1 MKYILKLHL
10 ICLKHLFMLLMI
22 QYHIF
27 YYIHLII
34 IFFLQIMI
42 QSIFVKF
49 MDKNTLYN
57 KVFMLSLFQFLL
69 ILLFK
74 NPYFYMIK

>member
-1 MKYILKLHL
+1 
-10 ICLKHLFMLLMI
+10 MLLMI
-22 QYHIF
+22 QHHIF
-27 YYIHLII
+27 YYIHSII

-57 KVFMLSLFQFLL
+57 IVFMLSLFQFLL

-74 NPYFYMIK
+74 NPYFYMIKINYIKEILITI